1 VPVPG
6 TADRVASG
14 GPVRV
19 AVVGTGWW
27 GTEHAR
33 AYAVSPDAD
42 LVAIAGRNGG
52 VTRRRAAQFG
62 VPPFEDLD
70 AMLDA
75 AAPDL
80 VSVAVA
86 PQSQHA
92 VVSHLLSR
100 GQPVFAEKPL
110 GVTVAQAR
118 DLVDAADRAGV
129 FFGVD
134 FNHRYARPV
143 RLARAALADGRL
155 GTLSLA
161 VWQLSGEYTRG
172 LEHGNL
178 LETQCHGFD
187 LIEHLCGPVESVSA
201 ELSDAGTPGRPDT
214 VAVTLRLV
222 GGALGCLLST
232 AATSYAHALTL
243 YGTGGRVEVADT
255 VRRFAFTATGSEHTE
270 VWEAGYFN
278 DPDRSLLSTLDGHV
292 ADVLAAVRAGAP
304 PPVPG
309 AAGLRALELGWAA
322 VEAARTGG
330 RVDVRPAGSA
340 VQPGGQLVHPGT

>member
-1 VPVPG
+1 MPG
-6 TADRVASG
+6 TADRPVSG

-33 AYAVSPDAD
+33 AYAVSPDAE
-42 LVAIAGRNGG
+42 LVAIAGRNGE
-52 VTRRRAAQFG
+52 VTRRLAAQFG

-75 AAPDL
+75 TAPDL

-110 GVTVAQAR
+110 GVTVEQAR
-118 DLVDAADRAGV
+118 DLVDTANRAGV
-129 FFGVD
+129 FFGID

-143 RLARAALADGRL
+143 QLARAALADGRL
-155 GTLSLA
+155 GGLSLA

-187 LIEHLCGPVESVSA
+187 LIEHLCGSAESVSA

-214 VAVTLRLV
+214 VAVTLRLP
-222 GGALGCLLST
+222 GGVLGCLLST
-232 AATSYAHALTL
+232 AATSYAHSLTL
-243 YGTGGRVEVADT
+243 YGTGGRAVVTDT
-255 VRRFAFTATGSEHTE
+255 VRQFSFTPTGSEHSE

-278 DPDRSLLSTLDGHV
+278 DRDRSFLSTLDLHV
-292 ADVLAAVRAGAP
+292 AELLAALRAGAA
-304 PPVPG
+304 PPVPA

-322 VEAARTGG
+322 VTAAQTGN
-330 RVDVRPAGSA
+330 RVDVHPVGS
-340 VQPGGQLVHPGT
+340 PI